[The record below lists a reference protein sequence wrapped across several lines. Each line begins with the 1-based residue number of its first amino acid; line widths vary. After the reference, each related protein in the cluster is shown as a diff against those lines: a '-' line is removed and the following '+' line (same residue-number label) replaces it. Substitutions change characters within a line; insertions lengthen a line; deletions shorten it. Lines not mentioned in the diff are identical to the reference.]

1 MKTTLSWT
9 NKLQIS
15 KKPEIKIVP
24 INIAGMKAG
33 EIMLVPSAHLIDDFI
48 RQIPTGQ
55 FMDIPTLRKKLAQQY
70 QAEVTC
76 PITTGFHLRT
86 VAEAAYEAFMA
97 GVPMEQ
103 ITPIWRVLDATA
115 PTTQKLS
122 YDPSFLYAERQKEG
136 LPNPSGKS
144 FQKYQ
149 SLKSTINLSPI

>member
-9 NKLQIS
+9 DKLNAP
-15 KKPEIKIVP
+15 KKHEVKPAP

-76 PITTGFHLRT
+76 PITTGFHLRI
-86 VAEAAYEAFMA
+86 VAEAAYESFMA
-97 GVPMEQ
+97 GIPMEQ

-144 FQKYQ
+144 FQQYQ
-149 SLKSTINLSPI
+149 SLKSSINLSPI

>member
-9 NKLQIS
+9 NKLQAP
-15 KKPEIKIVP
+15 KKHEVKPVP

-55 FMDIPTLRKKLAQQY
+55 FMDVHTLRKKLAQQH

-76 PITTGFHLRT
+76 PITTGFHLRI
-86 VAEAAYEAFMA
+86 VAEAAYESFMA
-97 GVPMEQ
+97 GIPMEQ

-115 PTTQKLS
+115 PTTRKLS

-136 LPNPSGKS
+136 LPNLSGKS